1 MATGPTSLSGMYDR
15 DAATVPAR
23 MVVAGLL
30 AALLAQ
36 VAAFELVRRVFVDS
50 VRGQWLDAAA
60 LAGHTIGAG
69 YIEGLVDTVLNA
81 VTVVSLAAATVAIG
95 FIALIRGRVLL
106 AAAAGLLVV
115 GANVTTQLLKA
126 GIERPEL
133 GIDVIRAGA
142 GNSLPSGHGTVAAS
156 VAVALVLVLP
166 PQARGV
172 AAVLGAGYAALTG
185 TATMSAGWHRP
196 SDAVA
201 SLLVV
206 GAWAALV
213 GVVLAA
219 VHRGNGSGQPQR
231 THGLSVMLLV
241 LAGIGLLALG
251 VLGMGATYQALDSV
265 PDPLLLSRTRL
276 LVAYAGGAAGI
287 AGVAALVMAMVVAT
301 VHRVAPDRGI

>member
-1 MATGPTSLSGMYDR
+1 MDGHPP
-15 DAATVPAR
+15 AAVPAR
-23 MVVAGLL
+23 LVVAGLL

-36 VAAFELVRRVFVDS
+36 VAAFEVVRRVFVDS

-60 LAGHTIGAG
+60 LTGHTIGEG

-95 FIALIRGRVLL
+95 FIALMRGRVLL
-106 AAAAGLLVV
+106 AAAAGLLII
-115 GANVTTQLLKA
+115 GANVTSQVLKA
-126 GIERPEL
+126 GIDRPEL

-166 PQARGV
+166 PRLRG
-172 AAVLGAGYAALTG
+172 AAGLLGAGYAALTG

-201 SLLVV
+201 SLLLV

-213 GVVLAA
+213 GMVLAV
-219 VHRGNGSGQPQR
+219 VHRGDGEGQPQR
-231 THGLSVMLLV
+231 AHRYVVTLLA
-241 LAGIGLLALG
+241 LAGIGLLALAAIA
-251 VLGMGATYQALDSV
+251 MGTTYQALDAV
-265 PDPLLLSRTRL
+265 PDPVYLSRTRL

-287 AGVAALVMAMVVAT
+287 AAVAALVMAMVVAT
-301 VHRVAPDRGI
+301 VHRVVPERGP